1 MAFPWIR
8 RAWLAA
14 AAASALL
21 LAACGGG
28 AVQSKLSPTRVIGF
42 GDAMADVGQTG
53 SRYTVNDGSVNNWT
67 QFVANSYDRS
77 LTPTSQGGLSYA
89 QGNARIVARPDAG
102 GDSATPTVQQ
112 QIDSFLAGN
121 TPTSD
126 DLILV
131 SAGTS
136 DVIVQARAALDGTQ
150 TEDQASASAEQAG
163 ADLGNQIKRLVGAGA
178 KHVVVAG
185 TYNLGRSPWAA
196 QLGSDGML
204 QRLSTSFNNGL
215 LVSLVNDGANVLYV
229 DFALYFNQQTSSGS
243 SVSNTTTAVCTSVD
257 PGTGIGTGSGQV
269 NSKLCS
275 TASLLPGA
283 DYNNYLF
290 ADRIY
295 PTPRGHQL
303 FGDYARG
310 RIQNRW

>member
-163 ADLGNQIKRLVGAGA
+163 TDLGNQIKRLVGAGA

-243 SVSNTTTAVCTSVD
+243 SVSNNTTAVCTSVD
-257 PGTGIGTGSGQV
+257 PGAGIGTGSGQV